1 MKSGCMCQLACHM
14 HRRITLKPLLMQEGF
29 QHTAP
34 SSRILATWQADRH
47 AVGPVYASL
56 DLGPISP
63 PARVLTQHRALMH
76 QASLSPLT
84 DVTNTPR
91 LDSSSDSA
99 ILQVPSPA
107 SSLIFRLCQQLPP
120 L

>member
-1 MKSGCMCQLACHM
+1 ML
-14 HRRITLKPLLMQEGF
+14 QEGF
-29 QHTAP
+29 QQIAP
-34 SSRILATWQADRH
+34 SSCILATWQADRRV
-47 AVGPVYASL
+47 AGAVYASL

-63 PARVLTQHRALMH
+63 PARVLTQHHALMH
-76 QASLSPLT
+76 QASLSPMT

-107 SSLIFRLCQQLPP
+107 SLLICRSCQRMAP

>member
-1 MKSGCMCQLACHM
+1 MWN
-14 HRRITLKPLLMQEGF
+14 LKALLLQEEL
-29 QHTAP
+29 QQTAP

-47 AVGPVYASL
+47 AVGAVYASL

-99 ILQVPSPA
+99 MLQVPSPA
-107 SSLIFRLCQQLPP
+107 EVLMFMSCQQLPP